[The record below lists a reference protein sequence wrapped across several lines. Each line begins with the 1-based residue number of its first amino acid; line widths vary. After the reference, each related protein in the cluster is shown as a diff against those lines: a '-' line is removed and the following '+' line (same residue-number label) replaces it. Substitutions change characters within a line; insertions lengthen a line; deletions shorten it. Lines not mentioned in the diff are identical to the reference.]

1 MKYSIFHIEGGIGK
15 HIAAT
20 AVAKAIKNNH
30 PDRELIVVCAWPEVF
45 VELDYVYRVYK
56 IGLTPYFYQTYIEN
70 ADSLV
75 FHNNPYF
82 TTDHIY
88 KRKKLIE
95 TWCDL
100 YSIKYNN
107 EQPILGI
114 NQLQGELYGG
124 SWIREKPVMVIHT
137 NGGLM
142 TTNSKS
148 YSWTR
153 DMPIGTAQELV
164 EHYKKQ
170 FHIIQVTKINS
181 PKIEGIEHIFA
192 TNEKSIETMHLLSLV
207 WFSEKRILI
216 DSCLQHAA
224 AAVGKKS
231 TVLWNG
237 TSPKVFGYD
246 LHDNICSKIPKNIKL
261 PDSYLFDFDFDG
273 KEYEYP
279 FEVNQKLF
287 DVNEVIKS
295 VDSQ

>member
-1 MKYSIFHIEGGIGK
+1 MKYSVFHIEGGIGK
-15 HIAAT
+15 HIVAT
-20 AVAKAIKNNH
+20 AVAEAIKNNH
-30 PDRELIVVCAWPEVF
+30 PDRELIVVCAWPEIF
-45 VELDYVYRVYK
+45 ITLNYVHKVYK
-56 IGLTPYFYQTYIEN
+56 IGNTPYFYQTYIQN
-70 ADSLV
+70 ADSLI

-88 KRKKLIE
+88 KRKTLVE

-100 YSIKYNN
+100 YAIKYNN
-107 EQPILGI
+107 EQPKFGI
-114 NQLQGELYGG
+114 NQLQNELYAN
-124 SWIREKPVMVIHT
+124 SWVREKPVMVIHT

-142 TTNSKS
+142 TTNAKA

-153 DMPIGTAQELV
+153 DMPVEIAQALV
-164 EHYKKQ
+164 EHYKSK

-181 PKIEGIEHIFA
+181 PKIEGAEHIFA
-192 TNEKSIETMHLLSLV
+192 TAEKAIDTMHLLSLA

-246 LHDNICSKIPKNIKL
+246 LHDNICSEIPENIKL

-279 FEVNQKLF
+279 FTTNTKMF
-287 DVNEVIKS
+287 DIDAIIKS
-295 VDSQ
+295 VG